1 MAPKLTSLAA
11 PQGGASIPWGG
22 PAGGSSTD
30 TWIFLRGLTRSS
42 AHWGQFVAEFEAALP
57 ARVIALDL
65 PGNGALWQ
73 ESSAAS
79 VAQMAQLCQQEI
91 QRRGIEGPVS
101 VLAMSLG
108 GMVAAQWA
116 LQQPQ
121 TVRELVLINSSM
133 RPFNPFWQRM
143 RPASFCCLLKL
154 ALTGATP
161 QIWEREILRL
171 TTNHARQDV
180 LQDWCAER
188 KQRPVS
194 GLNAMRQLVAAARY
208 RAQTQGPRVPTLVLA
223 GEHDRLVAA
232 QCSKEIAKRWGTAL
246 QLHPSAGHDLTLDD
260 GPWVAA
266 AVRLWRESPQRDRRQ
281 MPI

>member
-1 MAPKLTSLAA
+1 MDN
-11 PQGGASIPWGG
+11 Q
-22 PAGGSSTD
+22 

-42 AHWGQFVAEFEAALP
+42 AHWGAFIAEFEAALP
-57 ARVIALDL
+57 AHVIALDL
-65 PGNGALWQ
+65 PGNGTLWK
-73 ESSAAS
+73 ERSATS
-79 VAQMAQLCQQEI
+79 VALMAQWCQQEI
-91 QRRGIEGPVS
+91 QRRGTQGPVG

-121 TVRELVLINSSM
+121 TVRELVLINTSM

-143 RPASFCCLLKL
+143 RTASFLSLLKL

-171 TTNHARQDV
+171 TTNHARHDV
-180 LQDWCAER
+180 LQSWCEER
-188 KQRPVS
+188 VQRPVS
-194 GLNAMRQLVAAARY
+194 GLNAMRQLLAAARY
-208 RAQTQGPRVPTLVLA
+208 RADAQGPRVPTLVLA
-223 GEHDRLVAA
+223 GEHDHLVAA
-232 QCSKEIAKRWGTAL
+232 QCSKEIAKQWGTAL

-266 AVRLWRESPQRDRRQ
+266 AVRLWRESLQRDNRQ
-281 MPI
+281 MPT

>member
-11 PQGGASIPWGG
+11 PQGGAILPWGG
-22 PAGGSSTD
+22 PAGGSSSS

-42 AHWGQFVAEFEAALP
+42 AHWGQFIAEFEMENS

-73 ESSAAS
+73 ERSATS
-79 VAQMAQLCQQEI
+79 VPQMAQWCQQEI
-91 QRRGIEGPVS
+91 LRRGIQGPVG

-108 GMVAAQWA
+108 GMVAAQWV
-116 LQQPQ
+116 LQQPEV
-121 TVRELVLINSSM
+121 VRELVLINTSM

-143 RPASFCCLLKL
+143 RPTSFLVLLKL

-161 QIWEREILRL
+161 QVWEREILRL
-171 TTNHARQDV
+171 TTNHARHDV
-180 LQDWCAER
+180 LPEWREER
-188 KQRPVS
+188 VQRPVS
-194 GLNAMRQLVAAARY
+194 GVNAMRQLLAAARY
-208 RAQTQGPRVPTLVLA
+208 RALEQGPRVPTLVLA

-266 AVRLWRESPQRDRRQ
+266 AVRHWRESRQ
-281 MPI
+281 MDRQQIPV